1 MTISGW
7 LLSVVKHMNSSGVF
21 FNSFADRFDGFYD
34 GKRSRFTKWADRRFR
49 SDVFIRFAMAFEFLG
64 DLEGKRV
71 LDIGCGSGPYLA
83 EALRRGAFQVTGIDP
98 APRMLRLAMQ
108 RVQQLGASER
118 ASFLQG
124 HFPDLSPV
132 GQFDFAIVM
141 GVTDYLTDAPS
152 FLRGLQSIVTQ
163 RAVVSFPSIHWFRT
177 PFRKV
182 RYRMR
187 RCPVY
192 FYEASKIEMP
202 LQNAG
207 IKNYRIIKIPGAGM
221 DYFVGLSV

>member
-1 MTISGW
+1 MACGLVYSSEKRGMTISGW

-83 EALRRGAFQVTGIDP
+83 VALRRGALQVTGIDP

-124 HFPDLSPV
+124 
-132 GQFDFAIVM
+132 
-141 GVTDYLTDAPS
+141 
-152 FLRGLQSIVTQ
+152 
-163 RAVVSFPSIHWFRT
+163 
-177 PFRKV
+177 
-182 RYRMR
+182 
-187 RCPVY
+187 
-192 FYEASKIEMP
+192 
-202 LQNAG
+202 
-207 IKNYRIIKIPGAGM
+207 
-221 DYFVGLSV
+221 